1 MYKIDSEKFEQSL
14 LRFMG
19 CILTIQDNAHYQHST
34 KISFQSGFLYEAE
47 GYKQDVWAQAQSIL
61 QKERWNR
68 ETLWKYSISR
78 RVLSCMNI
86 PIGSGKKQNLLDW
99 RDIKYFEDKA
109 SEHPRQ
115 VESLIF
121 RIYCTNDDEQSFQ
134 DAISLFGNRY
144 PLLSFLFFLKKD
156 PAQNAPRYLP
166 VRPQAMEERFQTL
179 GIQSDCLSGG
189 CTWKHYQE
197 YIQILCDVQKRLMC
211 QFEPEVSLLDAHSFV
226 WSMWILDEVAVSNLP
241 QQFDTIEKETRSLQG
256 GTRDTVIKARVNQ
269 SVFRERLLGRYHKC
283 CLCGVSNPDL
293 LTASH
298 IKPWADS
305 SPLEKVDV
313 DNGFLFCP
321 NHDRLFDRGL
331 ISFEDSGKILISKEL
346 SPCDRLFTNVAQ
358 EMKIRL
364 TDGNKPYLSYH
375 REHVFK
381 C

>member
-61 QKERWNR
+61 QK
-68 ETLWKYSISR
+68 
-78 RVLSCMNI
+78 
-86 PIGSGKKQNLLDW
+86 
-99 RDIKYFEDKA
+99 
-109 SEHPRQ
+109 
-115 VESLIF
+115 
-121 RIYCTNDDEQSFQ
+121 
-134 DAISLFGNRY
+134 
-144 PLLSFLFFLKKD
+144 D

-166 VRPQAMEERFQTL
+166 VRPQAMEERFQTM

-211 QFEPEVSLLDAHSFV
+211 QFESEVSLLDAHSFV

-241 QQFDTIEKETRSLQG
+241 QQFDALEKEAGSLQG

-305 SPLEKVDV
+305 SPLEK
-313 DNGFLFCP
+313 
-321 NHDRLFDRGL
+321 
-331 ISFEDSGKILISKEL
+331 S
-346 SPCDRLFTNVAQ
+346 
-358 EMKIRL
+358 M
-364 TDGNKPYLSYH
+364 
-375 REHVFK
+375 
-381 C
+381 